1 MLLRGAN
8 LNATLNILNKY
19 LNLVELDLSS
29 AKNILWINE
38 TVLGQLVRPE
48 ASSLSEIGMTPGQ
61 PEKCI
66 DFFIFLNFTLDT
78 LFDLKYLNLSGNQ
91 LSHLNEESCL
101 RTRFLVSVDLSR
113 NRFAE
118 FGERLFKGFELFGLF
133 EIGFKLG

>member
-1 MLLRGAN
+1 M
-8 LNATLNILNKY
+8 
-19 LNLVELDLSS
+19 ELDLSS

-38 TVLGQLVRPE
+38 TVLGQLVRLE
-48 ASSLSEIGMTPGQ
+48 ASSLSGIGMTSGQ

-66 DFFIFLNFTLDT
+66 DFLIFLNFTLDT
-78 LFDLKYLNLSGNQ
+78 LVDLKYLNLSCNQ
-91 LSHLNEESCL
+91 LSHLNEKSWF
-101 RTRFLVSVDLSR
+101 RTKFLVSVELSR